1 MLQKSEFFNPI
12 DKSEQDS
19 EFISMEPRSFWHDVW
34 DRFRSNR
41 RALIGLIVLL
51 FIVLLAVLGPLFSPY
66 PYDGMGTEVNCGP
79 SAAHWFG
86 TDALGRDLFTRVL
99 YGIRISLF
107 VGFVSTLINCAIG
120 VLYGGVAGY
129 VGGRVDAVMM
139 RFVDVLYAVPSL
151 LYIILLMMMFGA
163 NVGSIMLGMCISGWV
178 GIARLMRTQVISL
191 KGREYVLAAY
201 TEGAG
206 PARILFKHMFS
217 NAMSPILVQA
227 TLAIPQAI
235 FQEAFLSFIG
245 MGISAPQASLGTLA
259 QDARMYMAIYPHQM
273 VCPIAMICIIIF
285 ALNFISEGLSEAL
298 DPTNSR

>member
-1 MLQKSEFFNPI
+1 MLQKSEFFKPI

-19 EFISMEPRSFWHDVW
+19 EFIAMEPRSFWHDVW

-51 FIVLLAVLGPLFSPY
+51 FIVLLAVIGPFFSPY

-206 PARILFKHMFS
+206 PARILFQHMFS

-273 VCPIAMICIIIF
+273 ICPIAMICIIIF

>member
-1 MLQKSEFFNPI
+1 M
-12 DKSEQDS
+12 
-19 EFISMEPRSFWHDVW
+19 W
-34 DRFRSNR
+34 
-41 RALIGLIVLL
+41 
-51 FIVLLAVLGPLFSPY
+51 
-66 PYDGMGTEVNCGP
+66 
-79 SAAHWFG
+79 
-86 TDALGRDLFTRVL
+86 
-99 YGIRISLF
+99 
-107 VGFVSTLINCAIG
+107 
-120 VLYGGVAGY
+120 
-129 VGGRVDAVMM
+129 
-139 RFVDVLYAVPSL
+139 SL

-259 QDARMYMAIYPHQM
+259 QDARMYMAVYPQQM
-273 VCPIAMICIIIF
+273 ICPIAMICIIIF

>member
-1 MLQKSEFFNPI
+1 MLQKSEFFKPI

-19 EFISMEPRSFWHDVW
+19 EFIAMEPRSFWHDVW

-51 FIVLLAVLGPLFSPY
+51 FIVLLAVLGPFFSPY

>member
-1 MLQKSEFFNPI
+1 MLQKSEFFKPI

-19 EFISMEPRSFWHDVW
+19 EFIAMEPRSFWHDVW

-51 FIVLLAVLGPLFSPY
+51 LIVLLAVLGPFFSPY
-66 PYDGMGTEVNCGP
+66 PYDGMGTEVNRGP
-79 SAAHWFG
+79 SGTHWFG

-107 VGFVSTLINCAIG
+107 VGFVSTLINCVIG

-129 VGGRVDAVMM
+129 VGGRTDAAMM

-151 LYIILLMMMFGA
+151 LYIILLMMLFGA
-163 NVGSIMLGMCISGWV
+163 NVGSIMVGMCVSGWV

-273 VCPIAMICIIIF
+273 ICPIAMICIIIF

>member
-1 MLQKSEFFNPI
+1 MLQKSEYFRPI
-12 DKSEQDS
+12 DKSEQNS
-19 EFISMEPRSFWHDVW
+19 EFIAMESRSFWRDVW
-34 DRFRSNR
+34 ERFRSNR
-41 RALIGLIVLL
+41 RALVGFIILLLIA
-51 FIVLLAVLGPLFSPY
+51 LLAIIGPLVSPY
-66 PYDGMGTEVNCGP
+66 PYDGMGTEINRGP

-107 VGFVSTLINCAIG
+107 VGFVSTLINVVIG
-120 VLYGGVAGY
+120 IVYGGVAGY
-129 VGGRVDAVMM
+129 VGGKLDNVMM
-139 RFVDVLYAVPSL
+139 RIVDVIYAVPSL
-151 LYIILLMMMFGA
+151 LYIILLMMLFGA

-178 GIARLMRTQVISL
+178 GNARLMRTQVIAL
-191 KGREYVLAAY
+191 KEREYVLASY
-201 TEGAG
+201 TQGAS
-206 PARILFKHMFS
+206 PVRILLKHIFP
-217 NAMSPILVQA
+217 NAMGPILVQA

-273 VCPIAMICIIIF
+273 VCPIVMICVIIF

-298 DPTNSR
+298 DPTNNR

>member
-1 MLQKSEFFNPI
+1 MLQKSEFFKPI

-19 EFISMEPRSFWHDVW
+19 EFIAMEPRSFWHDVW

-51 FIVLLAVLGPLFSPY
+51 FIVLLAVIGPFFSPY

-163 NVGSIMLGMCISGWV
+163 NVGMCISGWV

-273 VCPIAMICIIIF
+273 ICPIAMICIIIF

>member
-19 EFISMEPRSFWHDVW
+19 EFIAMEPRSFWHDVW

-163 NVGSIMLGMCISGWV
+163 NVGSIMVGMCISGWV

-259 QDARMYMAIYPHQM
+259 QDARMYMAIYPHQII
-273 VCPIAMICIIIF
+273 CPIAMICIIIF

>member
-19 EFISMEPRSFWHDVW
+19 EFIAMEPRSFWHDMW

-51 FIVLLAVLGPLFSPY
+51 LIVLLAVLGPFFSPY

-129 VGGRVDAVMM
+129 VGGRTDAVMM

-151 LYIILLMMMFGA
+151 LYIILLMMMFGS

-178 GIARLMRTQVISL
+178 GIARLMRTPVISL

-273 VCPIAMICIIIF
+273 ICPIVMICIIIF

>member
-19 EFISMEPRSFWHDVW
+19 EFIAMEPRSFWHDVW

-163 NVGSIMLGMCISGWV
+163 NVGSIMVGMCISGWV

>member
-19 EFISMEPRSFWHDVW
+19 EFIAMEPRSFWHDVW

-66 PYDGMGTEVNCGP
+66 PYDGMGTEVYCGP

-151 LYIILLMMMFGA
+151 LYIILLMMMFGS
-163 NVGSIMLGMCISGWV
+163 NVGSIMVGMCISGWV

>member
-1 MLQKSEFFNPI
+1 MLQKSEFFKPI

-19 EFISMEPRSFWHDVW
+19 EFIAMEPRSFWHDVW

-51 FIVLLAVLGPLFSPY
+51 LIVLLAVLGPFFSPY
-66 PYDGMGTEVNCGP
+66 PYDGMGTEVNRGP
-79 SAAHWFG
+79 SGTHWFG

-163 NVGSIMLGMCISGWV
+163 NVGSIMVGMCVSGWV

-273 VCPIAMICIIIF
+273 ICPIAMICIIIF

>member
-1 MLQKSEFFNPI
+1 MLQKSELFTPI
-12 DKSEQDS
+12 DRSEQDS
-19 EFISMEPRSFWHDVW
+19 EFIAMEPRSFWHDVW

-51 FIVLLAVLGPLFSPY
+51 FIVLLAVFGPIASPY
-66 PYDGMGTEVNCGP
+66 PYDGMGTEVNQGP
-79 SAAHWFG
+79 SGTHWFG

-107 VGFVSTLINCAIG
+107 VGFVSTLINCVIG
-120 VLYGGVAGY
+120 ILYGGIAGY
-129 VGGRVDAVMM
+129 VGGRIDSVMM

-163 NVGSIMLGMCISGWV
+163 NVGSIMLGMCVSGWV
-178 GIARLMRTQVISL
+178 GTARLMRTQVISL

>member
-19 EFISMEPRSFWHDVW
+19 EFIAMEPRSFWHDVW

-86 TDALGRDLFTRVL
+86 TDALARDLFTRVL

-151 LYIILLMMMFGA
+151 LYIILLMMMFGS
-163 NVGSIMLGMCISGWV
+163 NVGSIMVGMCISGWV